1 MDKEFLNEIIAG
13 MIEQKRAVRLSNG
26 RIGLLWK
33 SPSEWAQMILQWVD
47 SVGGR
52 DGSVYTL
59 YELIQGDDTQR
70 QRKIVI
76 FEACLLLFSV
86 SWTAR
91 EYLQVGGG

>member
-1 MDKEFLNEIIAG
+1 MDKQFLNEIITG
-13 MIEQKRAVRLSNG
+13 MIEQKQAVRLSNG

-33 SPSEWAQMILQWVD
+33 SPSEWAQLILQWVD

-70 QRKIVI
+70 QRKQEESLI
-76 FEACLLLFSV
+76 FCSLFSL
-86 SWTAR
+86 SWSTR
-91 EYLQVGGG
+91 EYL